1 MRVVTVS
8 HKGKPS
14 SRFTVYTAARAG
26 KYHQH
31 ITHACQTRHPEVAI
45 SITSTLVKEQK
56 CVLQWKSHNEEM
68 FDLKPLYVWIHFT
81 QIYEVPEFSSV

>member
-31 ITHACQTRHPEVAI
+31 INHAWQTRQPEVAI